1 MLNACEKGPEK
12 LKSYHEYQ
20 AEHSRGGGY
29 GHGVSI
35 QRIYTHCMQKVH
47 RNYKYTVQRRDEVA
61 VAIVV
66 GVVVVAV

>member
-1 MLNACEKGPEK
+1 MLNAWKKRPEK
-12 LKSYHEYQ
+12 LKRYHEYQ
-20 AEHSRGGGY
+20 TEHSRGGGY

-35 QRIYTHCMQKVH
+35 QRSGTHCMHKVH
-47 RNYKYTVQRRDEVA
+47 RNDKYIVQRRDEVV